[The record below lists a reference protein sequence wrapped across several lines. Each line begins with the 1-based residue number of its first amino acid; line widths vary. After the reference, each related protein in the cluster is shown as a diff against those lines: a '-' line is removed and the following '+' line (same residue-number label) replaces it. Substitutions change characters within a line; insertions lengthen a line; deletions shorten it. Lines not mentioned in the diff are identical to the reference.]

1 MPEDRSNSSIRFSTI
16 VMWFLIAILEG
27 IDLQSAGIAGP
38 GLRETYA
45 LVAAQMKWVFTSSTF
60 GLVLGAA
67 MGGPIADR
75 IGRKP
80 VLVSAVATFGLFSLA
95 TTWAWD
101 YPSLLAARL
110 LTGLG
115 LGAAIPNLI
124 ALVFESSP
132 DRSRNTIVAAI
143 YTGMPLGSA
152 LASAIA
158 WIGLERIGWHVVFY
172 AGGIAPLLIVPLLMP
187 YLPESPA
194 YLQRQTRAAG
204 STTIPRQSPRALLF
218 GDGLAPATLALWV
231 ASFFTYFVMYMLINW
246 LPILLVDRGFSP
258 SNSSIVLVLFNL
270 GGAVGILAGGFA
282 MDRRGRSGW
291 LALAYAGA
299 ALSLWALGKQTELAA
314 LLAVAFAADFCAT
327 FTQMAE
333 YSLGSLYY
341 PARSRASGVGIMVAV
356 GRTGSIAGPLAAGQM
371 LAAGAT
377 AATVLTLGIPGLIV
391 SGSALLAVLS
401 LRPPGRRQDLHDS

>member
-1 MPEDRSNSSIRFSTI
+1 MLAERSVSSIKPTT
-16 VMWFLIAILEG
+16 VAMWFLVAVLEG

-45 LVAAQMKWVFTSSTF
+45 LAAAQMKWVFTSSTF

-67 MGGPIADR
+67 LGGPIADR

-80 VLVSAVATFGLFSLA
+80 VLISAVAIFGLFSLA

-101 YPSLLAARL
+101 YHSLLAARL

-132 DRSRNTIVAAI
+132 EQTRNTIVAAI

-158 WIGLERIGWHVVFY
+158 WIGLDRIGWHVVFY
-172 AGGIAPLLIVPLLMP
+172 AGGIAPLMIVPLLMKH
-187 YLPESPA
+187 LPESPV
-194 YLQRQTRAAG
+194 YLLRKTTTPGTAPTGRPATR
-204 STTIPRQSPRALLF
+204 TVLF
-218 GDGLAPATLALWV
+218 GPGLAPATLALWV

-258 SNSSIVLVLFNL
+258 SNSSVVLVLFNL

-282 MDRRGRSGW
+282 MDRRGRGAL

-299 ALSLWALGKQTELAA
+299 AVSLWALGRQTELVA
-314 LLAVAFAADFCAT
+314 LLAAAFAADFCAT

-356 GRTGSIAGPLAAGQM
+356 GRTGSIVGPLAAGQM

-377 AATVLTLGIPGLIV
+377 AASVLTLGIPGLIV
-391 SGSALLAVLS
+391 SGGALLAVLY
-401 LRPPGRRQDLHDS
+401 LRPPRQAPGSP